1 MKKVMIIS
9 NVSDA
14 LDFRREL
21 IEKLTRKYD
30 VTIVCEDERYIPQY
44 KTIGCGYIKSK
55 SSQHGTNPLQELET
69 VSDYKRILRENH
81 PDLVITYTI
90 KPNIYGGIACASQGV
105 PYIANVTGL
114 SEAIISGGL
123 LSKVLLLLYRY
134 GLRKASKVIFQNNS
148 TSELFRS
155 NLIIKD
161 NAITVAGSGVNLQEH
176 PFEEYPEESDELVFL
191 SLGRIIK
198 AKGIDELLGAAE
210 RIKTKYPYARFK
222 LLGTIHENYDSKI
235 DEAVKA
241 GTVEFE
247 GQQTDV
253 QFYLRNSHATIH
265 ASYHEGM
272 SNALLET
279 ASAGR
284 PILASAIPGCQE
296 TFDEGVSGIGFRP
309 KDEDDLVRAIEQFI
323 QLSYGVKRNMGIAG
337 RQKMEREFDR
347 NKVTQ
352 THLDVIE
359 SIIGG

>member
-21 IEKLTRKYD
+21 IDALTNKYE

-44 KTIGCGYIKSK
+44 RALGCDYIKSN
-55 SSQHGTNPLQELET
+55 SSQHGTNPLQEIAT
-69 VSDYKRILRENH
+69 VSDYKRILQKNK

-90 KPNIYGGIACASQGV
+90 KPNIYGGIACASQGI
-105 PYIANVTGL
+105 PYIANITGL
-114 SEAIISGGL
+114 SEAIISGGW
-123 LSKVLLLLYRY
+123 LSKALLRLYRY
-134 GLRKASKVIFQNNS
+134 GLRKAYKVIFQNNN
-148 TSELFRS
+148 TKDLFSAHR
-155 NLIIKD
+155 IIKN

-176 PFEEYPEESDELVFL
+176 PFEKYPEQSEETVFL

-198 AKGIDELLGAAE
+198 AKGIDELLGAAK
-210 RIKTKYPYARFK
+210 RIKTNHPFVKFK

-235 DEAVKA
+235 EDAIKE
-241 GTVEFE
+241 GIVEFE

-253 QFYLRNSHATIH
+253 QSYLRNSHATIH
-265 ASYHEGM
+265 PSYHEGM
-272 SNALLET
+272 SNSLLET

-296 TFDEGVSGIGFRP
+296 TFDEGISGIGFRP

-323 QLSYGVKRNMGIAG
+323 QLPYEEKKRMGIAG
-337 RQKMEREFDR
+337 RKKMEREFDR
-347 NKVTQ
+347 KKVTQ